1 MSSVPVVRP
10 NDKEKQD
17 RTVAK
22 IILEKI
28 GLEKEKYR
36 LGYTKVFLLLK
47 KKTLWCL
54 CGIFFFHVISSS
66 KIEKIKK
73 CTTLEYVFDEITQDF
88 MYFNVL
94 QGFLP

>member
-36 LGYTKVFLLLK
+36 LGYTKVFFVVE
-47 KKTLWCL
+47 KKTL
-54 CGIFFFHVISSS
+54 
-66 KIEKIKK
+66 
-73 CTTLEYVFDEITQDF
+73 
-88 MYFNVL
+88 
-94 QGFLP
+94 

>member
-1 MSSVPVVRP
+1 MHFIERYGVLNVSGVKDALSSVPVVRP

-36 LGYTKVFLLLK
+36 LGYTKVFLLLEK
-47 KKTLWCL
+47 KYCDDYVE
-54 CGIFFFHVISSS
+54 FF
-66 KIEKIKK
+66 
-73 CTTLEYVFDEITQDF
+73 LF
-88 MYFNVL
+88 M
-94 QGFLP
+94 